1 MMSEIRPKAG
11 SQKGVRQMTKK
22 DYIKLAE
29 LIKDKS
35 TGNDAHIFVDD
46 LLEGLC
52 AILQDD
58 NPRFDRER
66 FIEACQ

>member
-1 MMSEIRPKAG
+1 
-11 SQKGVRQMTKK
+11 MTKK